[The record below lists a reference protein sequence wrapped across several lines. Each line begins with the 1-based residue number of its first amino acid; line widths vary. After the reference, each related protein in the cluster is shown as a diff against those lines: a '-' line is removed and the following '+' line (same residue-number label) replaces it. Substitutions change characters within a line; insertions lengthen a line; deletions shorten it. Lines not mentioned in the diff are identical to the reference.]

1 MDMRRMNTDV
11 VLGLGVVLV
20 ALLAIFAWVPDDTAT
35 GLIVKL
41 RGRVSIGDALAPTA
55 AFVLMVVAGFLIV
68 FEGRGKKGLPHLS
81 VANLRFVALFVAL
94 FLVSVIL
101 MRWTGPV
108 LVDLAHMVG
117 STDHS
122 YRDLRDT
129 APWKYTGFVTGGTF
143 LVTMLISLIEHR
155 LSWRALLIGLAATAL
170 LILIF
175 DVPFPDLLLPP
186 NGDV

>member
-1 MDMRRMNTDV
+1 MNTDV
-11 VLGLGVVLV
+11 MLGLGVVLL
-20 ALLAIFAWVPDDTAT
+20 ALLAIFIWVPDDTAT

-55 AFVLMVVAGFLIV
+55 AFVLMVVAGVLIA
-68 FEGRGKKGLPHLS
+68 FEGHGKDDVPHLS
-81 VANLRFVALFVAL
+81 LANLRFVGLFAAL

-101 MRWTGPV
+101 MRWTGPA
-108 LVDLAHMVG
+108 LVGLVHLLG
-117 STDHS
+117 STDAS

-129 APWKYTGFVTGGTF
+129 VPWKYAGFVTGGTF
-143 LVTMLISLIEHR
+143 LVTMLMSLIERR
-155 LSWRALLIGLAATAL
+155 LSWRALLVGLAVTAL

-175 DVPFPDLLLPP
+175 DVPFSDLLLPP